1 MVKILHVFNCME
13 RGGAE
18 TMIMNLYRNID
29 RNKIQF
35 GFIVHQ
41 SREGEYDNE
50 IRNMGGELYKVPE
63 FQGYNIA
70 TYKRGFRDIFKSH
83 PEYTIVHGHMQGTA
97 AIYLH
102 EANRAGR
109 ITIAHSHITSSGK
122 GLKAFIKNI
131 MQYPIRYEADY
142 LFACSVLA
150 GEWLYGKRNIT
161 KQNVD
166 IIYNAI
172 DIEQFRYNSQ
182 QREMLR
188 KKLGLGECLVIGH
201 VGRFMYQK
209 NHELLI
215 KIFDQ
220 FHKKH
225 PNAILLLL
233 GKGEN
238 KEKINK
244 QVKQMG
250 LDGSVKFLG
259 VQDNVNEW
267 MQAMDLFLLP
277 SRYEGLPVVIVEAQ
291 VSGLPCVMSETITNE
306 VMLHRV
312 KKVSLKAD
320 LNSWVS
326 AMDESLLENGNREN
340 AANIIGQTGF
350 NIIQAADVI
359 QQKYLAMEKKR

>member
-1 MVKILHVFNCME
+1 MARKKE
-13 RGGAE
+13 
-18 TMIMNLYRNID
+18 
-29 RNKIQF
+29 
-35 GFIVHQ
+35 
-41 SREGEYDNE
+41 
-50 IRNMGGELYKVPE
+50 
-63 FQGYNIA
+63 
-70 TYKRGFRDIFKSH
+70 
-83 PEYTIVHGHMQGTA
+83 TA

-182 QREMLR
+182 QRE
-188 KKLGLGECLVIGH
+188 
-201 VGRFMYQK
+201 
-209 NHELLI
+209 
-215 KIFDQ
+215 
-220 FHKKH
+220 
-225 PNAILLLL
+225 
-233 GKGEN
+233 
-238 KEKINK
+238 
-244 QVKQMG
+244 MG